1 VLDGI
6 RLALSTLTV
15 LPVRAGR
22 TDRTAAGRA
31 MELAPL
37 VGLVVALPAAGVLL
51 TGRLLFDTG
60 LLAAI
65 LAIATL
71 ALVTRG
77 LHLDGLADLAD
88 GLGSHRDPEGTRHV
102 MKDPAVGAFGVLWLF
117 FVPLLQLAAL
127 SSCVLLGSGSAS
139 LLLAVM
145 TGRLAITAACCST
158 PAATP
163 SGLGAMVAGTVRRAV
178 PWLWLLGLT
187 AAFASYAL
195 VDPDTRGT
203 ESFRVARTIAAPCL
217 ALLVAYAVRRHAVR
231 RVGGLTGDVLGALCE
246 LATTVCLVVLA
257 VPGPHEG
264 TP

>member
-1 VLDGI
+1 MLDGL
-6 RLALSTLTV
+6 RLSLSTLTV
-15 LPVRAGR
+15 LPVRVR
-22 TDRTAAGRA
+22 STDRTTAGRA

-37 VGLVVALPAAGVLL
+37 TGLLIALPTAGVLL
-51 TGRLLFDTG
+51 AGRLAFDAP

-88 GLGSHRDPEGTRHV
+88 GLGSHRDPEGTRQV
-102 MKDPAVGAFGVLWLF
+102 MKDPAVGAFGVLWLC
-117 FVPLLQLAAL
+117 FVPLVQIAAL
-127 SSCVLLGSGSAS
+127 TSCVLLGSGSAS
-139 LLLAVM
+139 LLLAVI
-145 TGRLAITAACCST
+145 TGRLAVTAACCST

-163 SGLGAMVAGTVRRAV
+163 TGLGAMVAETVRRAV

-195 VDPDTRGT
+195 VDQDSHGE
-203 ESFRVARTIAAPCL
+203 ESFRVVRTIAAPCL

-246 LATTVCLVVLA
+246 LATTACLLVLA
-257 VPGPHEG
+257 VPGPNDG
-264 TP
+264 PS